1 MDNPLYI
8 LEANPVNFNALVL
21 DNEYEAIKN
30 YRSMMTEAL
39 Q

>member
-1 MDNPLYI
+1 MDNPLDI

-21 DNEYEAIKN
+21 DNEHETIKN